1 MIRKQM
7 KKFDYENSMG
17 FVVYSA
23 SKMMQKAFD
32 LELRNKI
39 GINLVQSKVIFALN
53 MQSGPTQ
60 RELADKIGV
69 ESPTLVPVIDK
80 MEQDGYVKRKPDA
93 KDRRIKRI
101 YVTAKTDSM
110 WDSMME
116 CAAQIKKVST
126 KDLSE
131 HEIKS
136 ALGVVKKITENLA
149 VYLGDSV
156 THDHKKGKRLKT
168 RLLAPVI
175 L

>member
-1 MIRKQM
+1 M
-7 KKFDYENSMG
+7 KKFDYENSIG
-17 FVVYSA
+17 FVIYSA

-69 ESPTLVPVIDK
+69 ESPTLVPIIDK
-80 MEQDGYVKRKPDA
+80 MEQDGYVKRKHDSN
-93 KDRRIKRI
+93 DRRIKRI
-101 YVTAKTDSM
+101 YATAKADSL

-116 CAAQIKKVST
+116 CAAQIRKTST
-126 KDLSE
+126 QNLSE

-136 ALGVVKKITENLA
+136 ALGVVKKMTENLA

-156 THDHKKGKRLKT
+156 IDEKEKD
-168 RLLAPVI
+168 
-175 L
+175 

>member
-1 MIRKQM
+1 M
-7 KKFDYENSMG
+7 KKFDYEDTIG

-32 LELRNKI
+32 LELRNRI

-53 MQSGPTQ
+53 IQSGPTQ

-69 ESPTLVPVIDK
+69 ESPTLVPIIDK

-101 YVTAKTDSM
+101 YATSKADSL
-110 WDSMME
+110 WDSMVE
-116 CAAQIKKVST
+116 CAAQIKKTSV

-131 HEIKS
+131 NEIKS
-136 ALGVVKKITENLA
+136 ALKVVKKITENLA
-149 VYLGDSV
+149 ISLGDSEASG
-156 THDHKKGKRLKT
+156 TKNAKD
-168 RLLAPVI
+168 
-175 L
+175 